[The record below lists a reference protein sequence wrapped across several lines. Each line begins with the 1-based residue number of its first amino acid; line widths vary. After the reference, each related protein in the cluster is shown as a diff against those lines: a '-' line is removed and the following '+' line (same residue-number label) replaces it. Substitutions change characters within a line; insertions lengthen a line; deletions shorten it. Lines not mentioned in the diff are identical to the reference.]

1 MSNKVKFELEFP
13 LRSSNKI
20 LFNSVSTPDG
30 LSEWFADDVNIRND
44 VFTFRWDDT
53 EEKARLISKKP
64 FEHVR
69 FQWERDDEDENTMF
83 EFHIKTDP
91 LTKEVALMI
100 VDHAEEDEVEDST
113 FLWNNQ
119 INALKQRLGA

>member
-13 LRSSNKI
+13 LRSSNKV
-20 LFNSVSTPDG
+20 LYNSVSTPDG
-30 LSEWFADDVNIRND
+30 LSEWFADDVDIKND
-44 VFTFRWDDT
+44 IFTFKWDGA
-53 EEKARLISKKP
+53 EEKARLLSKKP

-69 FQWERDDEDENTMF
+69 FQWERDEEEENTTF

-91 LTKEVALMI
+91 LTKEVALMV
-100 VDHAEEDEVEDST
+100 VDHADEDEVEDST

>member
-1 MSNKVKFELEFP
+1 MSSKVKFELEFP
-13 LRSSNKI
+13 LRSSNKV

-44 VFTFRWDDT
+44 IFIFRWDDI
-53 EEKARLISKKP
+53 EERARLVSKKP

-69 FQWERDDEDENTMF
+69 FQWDREDEEENTMF

-100 VDHAEEDEVEDST
+100 VDHAEENDVEDST

-119 INALKQRLGA
+119 INVLRQRLGA

>member
-1 MSNKVKFELEFP
+1 MSSKVKFELEFP
-13 LRSSNKI
+13 LRSSNKV

-44 VFTFRWDDT
+44 IFIFRWDDT
-53 EEKARLISKKP
+53 EERARLISKKP

-69 FQWERDDEDENTMF
+69 FQWDREDEEENTMF

-100 VDHAEEDEVEDST
+100 VDHAEENDVEDST

-119 INALKQRLGA
+119 INVLRQRLGA

>member
-1 MSNKVKFELEFP
+1 MSNKVKFELEYP

-20 LFNSVSTPDG
+20 LFQSISTPDG

-44 VFTFRWDDT
+44 MFHFKWDGS

-64 FEHVR
+64 FEHVKFEWNR
-69 FQWERDDEDENTMF
+69 EDEDDNHEF
-83 EFHIKTDP
+83 EFHIKQDP

-100 VDHAEEDEVEDST
+100 VDHAYADEVDDSR
-113 FLWNNQ
+113 FLWDNQ
-119 INALKQRLGA
+119 VSVLKQKLGA